1 MLMRAAKAAGC
12 QDAAGP
18 GLRVRRGDGL
28 VLEADWGFLQRLD
41 RCADQ
46 VVGQPL
52 AQLLAPGSGGSLQ
65 PLLDPGKTTAAPLP
79 LLWLTGAGGPRELA
93 VTVRPGAA
101 DPSVVAVCLS
111 PAERPEPR
119 LTGVT
124 GLLPYQDIVE
134 SAAVALLL
142 VDEQRLVR
150 YANCAAASLLNRGR
164 ERIAG
169 TPVET
174 LIGAGSGDPERPA
187 LIQALAH
194 CAASGEEQR
203 LSTFVGQAG
212 GGGLHAE
219 VTISH
224 LDYAGPSPLLLL
236 QLRDVS
242 EECRRE
248 AHIRYL
254 SQFDATTRL
263 PNRELFMD
271 RARQAL
277 IRSRRLGESVA
288 LFVVDLDRFSR
299 CNETLGQRGGDRLLC
314 EIAERLAAGLDP
326 GDTLAR
332 IGSDEFGVLLEGTG
346 REPARDLARTLL
358 ERIAA
363 PVFVDGRELFMTASL
378 GMALCS
384 DGHRD
389 ADLLFCDAEVA
400 LFRARAHGGNGMA
413 VYSAAMQ
420 GTLPDRLRRETE
432 LRHALEREQ
441 LELFYQP
448 QFAVGDR
455 RLAGLEA
462 LLRWR
467 HPEQGLIPPT
477 EFIPLLEETK
487 LIVPV
492 GEWVLETAC
501 RDLRRIQQT
510 LGEDLRVAVN
520 VSPLQVRDAVFPRRV
535 SRAVS
540 AAGLAPERLEL
551 EITEGLLMET
561 SAPAQDALAKLGGM
575 GVSIALDDF
584 GIGYSSL
591 AYLRRLPV
599 HRLKIDRSFMMGV
612 PVDQGDCA
620 LVRAI
625 VAMAESLDLAVTAE
639 GIEQARQLQF
649 VRRWSALEVQGY
661 LLSPPQPLAEL
672 ERAVVEAG
680 AALDAGYTPPEIG

>member
-1 MLMRAAKAAGC
+1 MLMRVAKAAGC
-12 QDAAGP
+12 QDATGP

-28 VLEADWGFLQRLD
+28 VLEADSGFLQRLD
-41 RCADQ
+41 RRAEE
-46 VVGQPL
+46 VVGQSL
-52 AQLLAPGSGGSLQ
+52 ARLLAPGSDGALESL
-65 PLLDPGKTTAAPLP
+65 LRPGRAAAAPVV
-79 LLWLTGAGGPRELA
+79 WLDSAGGQRELA
-93 VTVRPGAA
+93 VTVLTEAA
-101 DPSVVAVCLS
+101 NPSVVSVCLS
-111 PAERPEPR
+111 PAQRPEPT
-119 LTGVT
+119 LTGIT
-124 GLLPYQDIVE
+124 GLLPYQDMVE
-134 SAAVALLL
+134 TAAVALLL

-150 YANCAAASLLNRGR
+150 YANSAAASLLNRDR
-164 ERIAG
+164 ERLAG
-169 TPVET
+169 APVET
-174 LIGAGSGDPERPA
+174 LIGAGTGDPERPA

-194 CAASGEEQR
+194 CTDTGEEQR
-203 LSTFVGQAG
+203 LSTFVGQSG
-212 GGGLHAE
+212 GSGLHAE
-219 VTISH
+219 VTVSR
-224 LDYAGPSPLLLL
+224 LDQGGSSRLLLL

-299 CNETLGQRGGDRLLC
+299 CNETLGQRGGDHLLC

-346 REPARDLARTLL
+346 REPGTDLARALL

-378 GMALCS
+378 GMAVCT

-420 GTLPDRLRRETE
+420 GPLPDRLRREAE

-448 QFAVGDR
+448 QFAVGGR

-467 HPEQGLIPPT
+467 HPEQGLIPPA

-492 GEWVLETAC
+492 GEWVMETAC
-501 RDLRRIQQT
+501 RDLRRLQQT
-510 LGEDLRVAVN
+510 LGQDLRVAVN
-520 VSPLQVRDAVFPRRV
+520 VSPLQVRDTVFPRRV
-535 SRAVS
+535 SRAVA
-540 AAGLAPERLEL
+540 AAGLAPECLEL

-561 SAPAQDALAKLGGM
+561 SASVQDALARLGGM

-625 VAMAESLDLAVTAE
+625 VAMAESLGLAVTAE
-639 GIEQARQLQF
+639 GVEQARQLDF

-672 ERAVVEAG
+672 EQAVVEAG
-680 AALDAGYTPPEIG
+680 AALDAGHTTPEIG

>member
-1 MLMRAAKAAGC
+1 MLVRAAKAAGC
-12 QDAAGP
+12 RDAAGS
-18 GLRVRRGDGL
+18 GLRIRRGDGL
-28 VLEADWGFLQRLD
+28 VLEADSGFLQRLD
-41 RCADQ
+41 RRADE
-46 VVGQPL
+46 VVGQFL
-52 AQLLAPGSGGSLQ
+52 AQLLAPGSNGALESL
-65 PLLDPGKTTAAPLP
+65 LHPGRAAAAPLV
-79 LLWLTGAGGPRELA
+79 WLDSAGGQRELS
-93 VTVRPGAA
+93 VTVLTEAA
-101 DPSVVAVCLS
+101 NPSVVSVCLS
-111 PAERPEPR
+111 TAEWPEPR
-119 LTGVT
+119 LTGIT
-124 GLLPYQDIVE
+124 GLLPYQDMVE
-134 SAAVALLL
+134 TAGVALLL

-150 YANCAAASLLNRGR
+150 YANCAASSLLNRDR

-169 TPVET
+169 APVET
-174 LIGAGSGDPERPA
+174 LIGAGTGDPERPA
-187 LIQALAH
+187 LIQALAR
-194 CAASGEEQR
+194 CAATGEEQR

-219 VTISH
+219 VTVSQ
-224 LDYAGPSPLLLL
+224 LDQAGSSRLLLL

-277 IRSRRLGESVA
+277 LRSRRLGESVA

-332 IGSDEFGVLLEGTG
+332 IGSDEFGVLLEGAG
-346 REPARDLARTLL
+346 REPARELARTLL

-378 GMALCS
+378 GMAVCT
-384 DGHRD
+384 DGQRD
-389 ADLLFCDAEVA
+389 ADLLFCDAELA

-420 GTLPDRLRRETE
+420 GPLPDRLRRETE
-432 LRHALEREQ
+432 LRHALERQQ

-448 QFAVGDR
+448 QFAVGGR

-467 HPEQGLIPPT
+467 HPEQGLIPPA

-501 RDLRRIQQT
+501 RDLRRLQQT

-561 SAPAQDALAKLGGM
+561 STPVQDALDKLGGM

-639 GIEQARQLQF
+639 GIEQARQLEF

-680 AALDAGYTPPEIG
+680 GALNAGHTPPEIG

>member
-1 MLMRAAKAAGC
+1 MLVRATKAAGC

-46 VVGQPL
+46 VVGKSL
-52 AQLLAPGSGGSLQ
+52 AQLLAPGSGGSVK
-65 PLLDPGKTTAAPLP
+65 PLLDPEQTAAAPLS
-79 LLWLTGAGGPRELA
+79 LLWRTGAGGQRELA
-93 VTVRPGAA
+93 VTVRTGCA
-101 DPSVVAVCLS
+101 DPSVVSLCLS

-119 LTGVT
+119 LTGIT

-150 YANCAAASLLNRGR
+150 YANCAAASLLNRDR

-169 TPVET
+169 APVET
-174 LIGAGSGDPERPA
+174 LIGAGSGDPERLA
-187 LIQALAH
+187 LIQALAR
-194 CAASGEEQR
+194 CAATGEEQR

-219 VTISH
+219 VTVSH
-224 LDYAGPSPLLLL
+224 LDQAGPSLLLL

-254 SQFDATTRL
+254 SQFDSTTRL

-277 IRSRRLGESVA
+277 IRSRRLGDSVA

-299 CNETLGQRGGDRLLC
+299 CNETLGQGGGDRLLC
-314 EIAERLAAGLDP
+314 EIAGRLAAGLGP

-346 REPARDLARTLL
+346 REPARELARTLL

-363 PVFVDGRELFMTASL
+363 PVFVDARELFMTASL
-378 GMALCS
+378 GMAVCT

-389 ADLLFCDAEVA
+389 ADLLFCDAEMA

-420 GTLPDRLRRETE
+420 GPLPDRLRRETE

-448 QFAVGDR
+448 QFAVGGR

-501 RDLRRIQQT
+501 RDLRRLQQT
-510 LGEDLRVAVN
+510 LGTDLRVAVN

-561 SAPAQDALAKLGGM
+561 GAPVQDALAKLGGM

-612 PVDQGDCA
+612 PADQGDCA

-639 GIEQARQLQF
+639 GIEQARQLEF

-661 LLSPPQPLAEL
+661 LFSPPQPLAEL
-672 ERAVVEAG
+672 ERAVAAAADALNAG
-680 AALDAGYTPPEIG
+680 QTTPETP

>member
-1 MLMRAAKAAGC
+1 MLMGAAKAAGC
-12 QDAAGP
+12 RDAAGP

-28 VLEADWGFLQRLD
+28 VLEADSGFLQRLD
-41 RCADQ
+41 RRADE
-46 VVGQPL
+46 VIGQSL
-52 AQLLAPGSGGSLQ
+52 AQLLAPGSDGVLESLLQ
-65 PLLDPGKTTAAPLP
+65 PGRPAAAPVA
-79 LLWLTGAGGPRELA
+79 WLDSAGGQRELA
-93 VTVRPGAA
+93 VTVLTESAN
-101 DPSVVAVCLS
+101 PSVVSVCLC
-111 PAERPEPR
+111 PAQRPEPR
-119 LTGVT
+119 LTGIT

-134 SAAVALLL
+134 TAAVALLL

-150 YANCAAASLLNRGR
+150 YANRAAASLLNRDR
-164 ERIAG
+164 ARIAG
-169 TPVET
+169 APVET
-174 LIGAGSGDPERPA
+174 LIGAGTGDPERPA
-187 LIQALAH
+187 LIQALAR
-194 CAASGEEQR
+194 CAATGEEQR

-212 GGGLHAE
+212 GSGLHAE
-219 VTISH
+219 VTVSQ
-224 LDYAGPSPLLLL
+224 LDQAGSSCLLLL

-332 IGSDEFGVLLEGTG
+332 IGSDEFGVLLEGAG
-346 REPARDLARTLL
+346 REPASELARALL

-378 GMALCS
+378 GMAVCT

-420 GTLPDRLRRETE
+420 GPLPDRLRREAE

-448 QFAVGDR
+448 QFAVGGR
-455 RLAGLEA
+455 HLAGVEA

-467 HPEQGLIPPT
+467 HPEQGLIPPA

-501 RDLRRIQQT
+501 RDLRHLQQT

-540 AAGLAPERLEL
+540 AAGLAPECLEL

-561 SAPAQDALAKLGGM
+561 SASVQDALARLGGM

-639 GIEQARQLQF
+639 GIERPRQLEF

-672 ERAVVEAG
+672 EWAVGEAG
-680 AALDAGYTPPEIG
+680 GALDAGHTTAEIG